1 MNVSVNQVKLGLMAL
16 CFVLSGA
23 SAEKAQVQQIA
34 SLYRASQAASN
45 PDTASAIG
53 GAMTNEQRV
62 ESIVRT
68 LVCSEGG
75 GGGGGPIGY
84 A

>member
-23 SAEKAQVQQIA
+23 SVEKAQVQQIA
-34 SLYRASQAASN
+34 SLYKVAQASST
-45 PDTASAIG
+45 PDMASARG
-53 GAMTNEQRV
+53 GAITNEQQA

-75 GGGGGPIGY
+75 GGGGGPIRF